1 MRERRGFHAANLM
14 KSDIL
19 ENDDFIFEGPESAL
33 ERMLIESYLKDK
45 GFASIKEFS
54 KLPKDKAK
62 QLMQEACRYAS
73 LKLAEVE
80 STDRF
85 QKDIHFDG

>member
-1 MRERRGFHAANLM
+1 M
-14 KSDIL
+14 KPDLL
-19 ENDDFIFEGPESAL
+19 EDEDSIFEGPESAL
-33 ERMLIESYLKDK
+33 ERMLIESYLREK
-45 GFASIKEFS
+45 GIASIKELN

-62 QLMQEACRYAS
+62 QLMEEACRYAS

-85 QKDIHFDG
+85 QKDIHAGG

>member
-1 MRERRGFHAANLM
+1 M
-14 KSDIL
+14 KSDLL
-19 ENDDFIFEGPESAL
+19 EDEESIFEGPESAL

-45 GFASIKEFS
+45 GFASIKELS
-54 KLPKDKAK
+54 KLPKDEAK
-62 QLMQEACRYAS
+62 RLMMEACRYAS

-85 QKDIHFDG
+85 QKDIHTGG

>member
-1 MRERRGFHAANLM
+1 M
-14 KSDIL
+14 KSDLL
-19 ENDDFIFEGPESAL
+19 EDEDFIFEGPESAL

-45 GFASIKEFS
+45 GIASIKELS
-54 KLPKDKAK
+54 KLPKDEAK
-62 QLMQEACRYAS
+62 KLMMEACKYAS

-85 QKDIHFDG
+85 QKDIHTGG

>member
-1 MRERRGFHAANLM
+1 M
-14 KSDIL
+14 KSGFSEQEDS
-19 ENDDFIFEGPESAL
+19 IFEGPESAL

-45 GFASIKEFS
+45 GISSIKELS
-54 KLPKDKAK
+54 KLPKDEAK
-62 QLMQEACRYAS
+62 RLMSEACKYAS

-85 QKDIHFDG
+85 QKDIHIGG

>member
-1 MRERRGFHAANLM
+1 M
-14 KSDIL
+14 KSDLL
-19 ENDDFIFEGPESAL
+19 EDEDFIFEGPESAL

-45 GFASIKEFS
+45 GFASIKELS
-54 KLPKDKAK
+54 KLPKDEAK
-62 QLMQEACRYAS
+62 KLMMEACRYAS

-85 QKDIHFDG
+85 QKDIHTGG

>member
-1 MRERRGFHAANLM
+1 M
-14 KSDIL
+14 KSDLL
-19 ENDDFIFEGPESAL
+19 EDEDFIFEGPESAL

-45 GFASIKEFS
+45 GFASIKELS
-54 KLPKDKAK
+54 KLPKDEAK
-62 QLMQEACRYAS
+62 KLMMEACKYAS

-85 QKDIHFDG
+85 QKDIHTGG